1 MGPIYDMYYVW
12 MEESLIR
19 QDGVPMSE
27 INKIN
32 NLDNI
37 SKTGANTVKKSSES
51 SGFSS
56 FLGESKTLDA
66 IFQEASQEYHV
77 PVELLKAIGK
87 AESNFN
93 TKAVSRCGAQGV
105 MQLMPA
111 TAKSLGV
118 TDSFDAEQNIM
129 GGSKYIAGLLKK
141 YNGDTKL
148 ALAAYN
154 AGSGNV
160 AKYNGI
166 PPFEETQNYVKKIM
180 GYLKEG
186 VGKVDVAVNTTGNK
200 TAVNTDTTPVVAPAP
215 VQNNNAFLIANITS
229 SDGLEDLNTL
239 FTYEDY
245 LNFVDLF
252 LKNLEEEEKQ
262 MEEEDKNTVNNI
274 KDITYNVPV
283 MKLLKDQLL

>member
-1 MGPIYDMYYVW
+1 
-12 MEESLIR
+12 
-19 QDGVPMSE
+19 MSE

-32 NLDNI
+32 NIDNI
-37 SKTGANTVKKSSES
+37 NNAGTNPVKKSAES
-51 SGFSS
+51 VGFSS
-56 FLGESKTLDA
+56 FLGENKTLDS
-66 IFQEASQEYHV
+66 IFQKAAEKYQV

-141 YNGDTKL
+141 YDGDTKL

-186 VGKVDVAVNTTGNK
+186 VGKVDVAVNTAGNK
-200 TAVNTDTTPVVAPAP
+200 TTVNTDTAPVAAPAP
-215 VQNNNAFLIANITS
+215 IQNNNAFLIANIAF
-229 SDGLEDLNTL
+229 SDDLEDLNSL
-239 FTYEDY
+239 FSYEDY

-252 LKNLEEEEKQ
+252 LKNLEEQEKQ
-262 MEEEDKNTVNNI
+262 KEEEEKNTVNNLQ
-274 KDITYNVPV
+274 DITYNVPV
-283 MKLLKDQLL
+283 MKLLKNQLL

>member
-1 MGPIYDMYYVW
+1 
-12 MEESLIR
+12 
-19 QDGVPMSE
+19 MSE
-27 INKIN
+27 INKIMNIDNGN
-32 NLDNI
+32 NNGT
-37 SKTGANTVKKSSES
+37 SSVKKSSES

-56 FLGESKTLDA
+56 FLGESKTLDS
-66 IFQEASQEYHV
+66 IFQEASEKYHV
-77 PVELLKAIGK
+77 PVELLKSIGK
-87 AESNFN
+87 AESDFN

-118 TDSFDAEQNIM
+118 TDAFDAEQNIM

-141 YNGDTKL
+141 YDGNTKL

-186 VGKVDVAVNTTGNK
+186 VGAVDVVVNTTGN
-200 TAVNTDTTPVVAPAP
+200 TTTTEPKAAPLTAPAP
-215 VQNNNAFLIANITS
+215 IQNNNAFLIANIAS
-229 SDGLEDLNTL
+229 SDELEDLNFL
-239 FTYEDY
+239 FTYDDY

-252 LKNLEEEEKQ
+252 LKNLDKQEQQKEEEEK
-262 MEEEDKNTVNNI
+262 NSVNNAQE
-274 KDITYNVPV
+274 ITYNVPV
-283 MKLLKDQLL
+283 MKLLKNQLL

>member
-1 MGPIYDMYYVW
+1 MA
-12 MEESLIR
+12 
-19 QDGVPMSE
+19 E
-27 INKIN
+27 INRITNVDKK
-32 NLDNI
+32 NI
-37 SKTGANTVKKSSES
+37 ANASLSKKSTDNAS
-51 SGFSS
+51 FTS
-56 FLGESKTLDA
+56 FLGENKTLDS
-66 IFQEASQEYHV
+66 IFQDASDKYHV
-77 PVELLKAIGK
+77 PVELLKSIGK
-87 AESNFN
+87 AESGFN
-93 TKAVSRCGAQGV
+93 AKAVSRCGAQGV

-141 YNGDTKL
+141 YDGNTKL

-186 VGKVDVAVNTTGNK
+186 VDTNGAVVSTGSTQTEASNNVTSTT
-200 TAVNTDTTPVVAPAP
+200 PAP
-215 VQNNNAFLIANITS
+215 VQNNYAFLIANSATAS
-229 SDGLEDLNTL
+229 TGDQEDLNSL
-239 FTYEDY
+239 FSYDDY

-252 LKNLEEEEKQ
+252 LKNLDEKDEEQKEREEK
-262 MEEEDKNTVNNI
+262 NNI
-274 KDITYNVPV
+274 NSIQDITYNVPIV
-283 MKLLKDQLL
+283 NLLKSQNQI